1 MKHIQIRN
9 SDMAWHIAANIQFP
23 PNFDES
29 KQYPAI
35 ISVHPFGSCKEQ
47 TSGNIYGKAL
57 AEKGYLVLAYDAS
70 FQGESG
76 GEPRWIE
83 DPTQRVEDIS
93 RVIDYAVTLPYV
105 NAERIGVLGVC
116 GGGGYAI
123 NAALTEKRIKKRLA
137 LSAVGVQIS
146 TCIASPQSFRPSP
159 PTKPA
164 KNISLRW
171 QTCCAGILKMQFARR
186 ELKRRFH
193 IYRQPG
199 RSVKIG
205 ETDLRHQR

>member
-70 FQGESG
+70 FQEN
-76 GEPRWIE
+76 
-83 DPTQRVEDIS
+83 
-93 RVIDYAVTLPYV
+93 L
-105 NAERIGVLGVC
+105 
-116 GGGGYAI
+116 
-123 NAALTEKRIKKRLA
+123 
-137 LSAVGVQIS
+137 VG
-146 TCIASPQSFRPSP
+146 ASLDRRSD
-159 PTKPA
+159 T
-164 KNISLRW
+164 
-171 QTCCAGILKMQFARR
+171 ARR
-186 ELKRRFH
+186 G
-193 IYRQPG
+193 Y
-199 RSVKIG
+199 
-205 ETDLRHQR
+205 

>member
-1 MKHIQIRN
+1 MSGDSGGQ
-9 SDMAWHIAANIQFP
+9 STWHIAANIQFP

-105 NAERIGVLGVC
+105 NAERMGVNIGRLFREGFSNYDPIGALGD
-116 GGGGYAI
+116 
-123 NAALTEKRIKKRLA
+123 AANLLI
-137 LSAVGVQIS
+137 
-146 TCIASPQSFRPSP
+146 
-159 PTKPA
+159 
-164 KNISLRW
+164 
-171 QTCCAGILKMQFARR
+171 
-186 ELKRRFH
+186 
-193 IYRQPG
+193 
-199 RSVKIG
+199 
-205 ETDLRHQR
+205 